1 VTFSC
6 GWVGVH
12 VGVRAGWTPNK
23 LSDLLGRRLAHH
35 AKPTI
40 PANRAAAHPPIAG
53 LWRIRSSQEVAGSS
67 ATATGKLGFKL
78 GVSIGDSAV
87 ALVAADKDFK
97 VSKFFL
103 SAASC
108 SVLF

>member
-78 GVSIGDSAV
+78 GVSMGDSAV